1 LLPGGLISILIL
13 LPNLLWMVFPPRGK
27 PEDDPDPRGGLH
39 KAMEVLEWVGRI
51 AALVIPFFYR
61 IEVQGSWSVVAL
73 AVMAL
78 ALLIYYAGWAR
89 YFLRERRYGLLFEPL
104 LGIPIPLAVSPIV
117 YLLAASALLASWYLA
132 LATVLLGVGHL
143 SISYWEFRGMGS

>member
-1 LLPGGLISILIL
+1 
-13 LPNLLWMVFPPRGK
+13 
-27 PEDDPDPRGGLH
+27 
-39 KAMEVLEWVGRI
+39 MEVLEWVGRI
-51 AALVIPFFYR
+51 AALVIPFFHR

-78 ALLIYYAGWAR
+78 ALLIYYVGWAR